1 MAEEG
6 AEKDCREFTSS
17 CQTGLSPETVVKV
30 MLTIYQGLI
39 TVYTGLQLVVL
50 TYWTVGPLPTSQFQ
64 IAAAALVFVN
74 GLLLAL
80 LSYVEHTRSVRPST
94 IINVYLLFTS
104 LFDCAIARTL
114 WLLDGAHA
122 VARLFTAATS
132 AKALILIS
140 EAWEKRSILRVQY
153 RDLSP
158 ETTSGILGRSVFW
171 WINPLMK
178 LGFSNFLTEHDLYVV
193 LSVTIL
199 NQLMRYQVCR

>member
-1 MAEEG
+1 MV
-6 AEKDCREFTSS
+6 RIT
-17 CQTGLSPETVVKV
+17 
-30 MLTIYQGLI
+30 LTIHQGLI
-39 TVYTGLQLVVL
+39 TIYTGLQLVVL
-50 TYWTVGPLPTSQFQ
+50 TYWTVGPLPTSQPQ

-94 IINVYLLFTS
+94 IINVYLFFTS

-132 AKALILIS
+132 AKALILVS

-178 LGFSNFLTEHDLYVV
+178 LGFSNFLTEHDLYV
-193 LSVTIL
+193 IL
-199 NQLMRYQVCR
+199 TVYILTQLMR